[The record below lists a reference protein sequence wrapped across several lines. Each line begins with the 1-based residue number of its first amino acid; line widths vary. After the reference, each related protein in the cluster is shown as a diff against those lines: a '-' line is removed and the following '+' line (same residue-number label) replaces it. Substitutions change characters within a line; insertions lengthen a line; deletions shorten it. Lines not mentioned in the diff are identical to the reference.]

1 MRCNPRMYEFTS
13 AVVDDEK
20 HIQCLK
26 PDSVNREQ
34 ITCPDLGAMLSQ
46 ELSPTGGGRS
56 TVWRPHV
63 SGDSTRTNRIAKTCQ
78 FRLDSALCP
87 KGRLRA
93 PHKEFSRAMRRMSSR
108 SWGSMFL
115 RPVPDGRRNRQHQY
129 AFQPLRCQLT
139 TVSGFTTIKLRL
151 HSENH

>member
-1 MRCNPRMYEFTS
+1 MHELTS
-13 AVVDDEK
+13 SVMNDEER
-20 HIQCLK
+20 IQCLK
-26 PDSVNREQ
+26 PNNLNGEES
-34 ITCPDLGAMLSQ
+34 TCPDLGAMLSQ

-56 TVWRPHV
+56 TVGTAHV

-78 FRLDSALCP
+78 FRLDSAFYP

-108 SWGSMFL
+108 SSGSNFL
-115 RPVPDGRRNRQHQY
+115 RPVPDGRRDRQRQY

-139 TVSGFTTIKLRL
+139 TVSGFTMIKLRL